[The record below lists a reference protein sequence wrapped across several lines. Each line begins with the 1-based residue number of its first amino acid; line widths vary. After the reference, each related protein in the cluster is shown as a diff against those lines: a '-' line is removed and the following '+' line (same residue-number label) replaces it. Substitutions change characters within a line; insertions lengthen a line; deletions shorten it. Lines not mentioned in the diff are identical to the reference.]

1 MEKRLREVQL
11 ELFHK
16 EEMVRDKLKGNYQ
29 AALKEIQDRIR
40 KMEADPGFR
49 AKDIRHP
56 KYLKMLEAQLQAIL
70 HRLGD
75 VNVKD
80 MTEYLDSVYREAHL
94 GCLYGMHGDG
104 VDLILKVDEE
114 KVIRCINKET
124 KEYRFDNRLY
134 KNVREL
140 KDVVKAEITRGFS
153 SGKGYGW
160 MARRIAL
167 KTSVSSSRA
176 YTIART
182 EGHRVTSEAEM
193 DCMAAAKEKGADVV
207 KEWVSTL
214 DSVTR
219 ETHVELDGQVRELE
233 EEFVIPS
240 SGARAMYPGG
250 FGIAKEDVNCR
261 CCMNQRAR
269 WNLGSE
275 EYRYSRAAGEV
286 VSIQSDIYRQWK
298 NAYNKVADFL
308 VENAENCS
316 AEDTVNTFKGI
327 LQAISKLPPQAQL
340 KMLDVKYNLGGNQ
353 NYANIKNRTICL
365 SSNASEI
372 EIFHEMGH
380 LMEYDFFSAEE
391 IRDLKLQYLGN
402 VAVDDIVYSADY
414 YLADGITSKGIWLVH
429 SDCFVD
435 EYQGRIYVNSNL
447 EAFDVKGNLKVDDM
461 LEFMSVPI
469 SLYFTDPEGLKRQD
483 SVMFEFIRRHLK

>member
-11 ELFHK
+11 ELLNK
-16 EEMVRDKLKGNYQ
+16 EEMVRDKLKENYQ

-56 KYLKMLEAQLQAIL
+56 KYLKMLEAQLQTIL

-75 VNVKD
+75 DNVQD

-104 VDLILKVDEE
+104 VDLILKVDE
-114 KVIRCINKET
+114 KKIIRCINRET

-140 KDVVKAEITRGFS
+140 KNVVKAEITRGFS
-153 SGKGYGW
+153 SGKGYEW

-167 KTSVSSSRA
+167 KTSTSSSRA

-193 DCMAAAKEKGADVV
+193 DCMAAAKAKGAEVV

-219 ETHVELDGQVRELE
+219 ETHVELDGQVRELG

-269 WNLGSE
+269 WNLNSE
-275 EYRYSRAAGEV
+275 EYRYSRAVGEV
-286 VSIQSDIYRQWK
+286 VSIRSDIYRQWK
-298 NAYNKVADFL
+298 ERYNKVVDFL

-316 AEDTVNTFKGI
+316 AEDTVTTFKGI

-340 KMLDVKYNLGGNQ
+340 KMLDVKYIIGEQ
-353 NYANIKNRTICL
+353 NACYMDGRTIWL
-365 SSNASEI
+365 SKDADMET
-372 EIFHEMGH
+372 IFHEIGH
-380 LMEYDFFSAEE
+380 QLEHDLFTKEE
-391 IRDLKLQYLGN
+391 IRDLKQQYIQNIDLK
-402 VAVDDIVYSADY
+402 DIYAKDY
-414 YLADGITSKGIWLVH
+414 YLADGVTRKKIWLVH
-429 SDCFVD
+429 NERFID
-435 EYQGRIYVNSNL
+435 EYQGRIYVDSDL
-447 EAFDVKGNLKVDDM
+447 EAFDSSGELKVDDM

-469 SLYFTDPEGLKRQD
+469 SFYFTDPEGLKRQD
-483 SVMFEFIRRHLK
+483 SEMFEFIRRHLK